1 MVTARSESQ
10 ILLAQHRNWHWQFL
24 FSVHLHDILLCSG
37 SWRRDVPPRDE
48 RDERFR
54 GMPRDIR
61 LDEKEAERWKRG
73 PDRGSDRPSDRDRD
87 RDGPSRGPPPPRS
100 GGGTA
105 DGPWRRGGGMCN
117 W

>member
-1 MVTARSESQ
+1 MLLK
-10 ILLAQHRNWHWQFL
+10 ILEKLKNFVSPEKWETC
-24 FSVHLHDILLCSG
+24 LHKILMLNHSG

-73 PDRGSDRPSDRDRD
+73 PDRGGDRPSD
-87 RDGPSRGPPPPRS
+87 RDGPSRGPPLARS
-100 GGGTA
+100 DGGGA
-105 DGPWRRGGGMCN
+105 AEGPWRRGGGKETDFSSFLL
-117 W
+117 